1 MNKDIEKQIHKLVDE
16 KVVSYPLI
24 WWLKKKEKEERAW
37 AIQKIAEFT
46 LGTGFAF
53 SLVTFLFRKEINEL
67 INDAKNITKEALIK
81 LVNIFERFKKRAK

>member
-67 INDAKNITKEALIK
+67 INDVKNITKEALIK
-81 LVNIFERFKKRAK
+81 LVNTFERFKKRAK

>member
-67 INDAKNITKEALIK
+67 INDTKNITKEALIK
-81 LVNIFERFKKRAK
+81 LVNTFERFKKRAK

>member
-37 AIQKIAEFT
+37 TIQKIAEFT

-81 LVNIFERFKKRAK
+81 LVNTFERFKKRAK

>member
-67 INDAKNITKEALIK
+67 INDVKNITKDALIK
-81 LVNIFERFKKRAK
+81 LVNTFERFKKRAK

>member
-1 MNKDIEKQIHKLVDE
+1 MNKDVEKQIHKLVDE

-81 LVNIFERFKKRAK
+81 LVNTFERFKKRAK

>member
-37 AIQKIAEFT
+37 AIQKIAEYT
-46 LGTGFAF
+46 LGAGFAF

-67 INDAKNITKEALIK
+67 INDAKNITKEALLK
-81 LVNIFERFKKRAK
+81 LVKTFERFKKKSP

>member
-1 MNKDIEKQIHKLVDE
+1 MNKDIEKQIHNLVDE

-81 LVNIFERFKKRAK
+81 LVNTFERFKKRAK

>member
-81 LVNIFERFKKRAK
+81 LVNTFERFKKRAK

>member
-1 MNKDIEKQIHKLVDE
+1 MNKDVEKQIHKLVDE

-67 INDAKNITKEALIK
+67 INDAKNITKEALLK
-81 LVNIFERFKKRAK
+81 LVKTFERFKKRAK

>member
-67 INDAKNITKEALIK
+67 INDAKNITKEALLK
-81 LVNIFERFKKRAK
+81 LVKTFERFKKRAK

>member
-81 LVNIFERFKKRAK
+81 LVSTFERFKKRAK